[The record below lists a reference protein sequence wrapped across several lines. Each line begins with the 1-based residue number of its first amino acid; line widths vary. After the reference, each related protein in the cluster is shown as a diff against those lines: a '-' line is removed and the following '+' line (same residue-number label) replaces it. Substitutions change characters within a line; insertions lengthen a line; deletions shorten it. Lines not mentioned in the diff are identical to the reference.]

1 MNPTPTD
8 IAAARARI
16 DVLRTEIRRHDRLYY
31 VEAAP
36 EISDHDYDR
45 LYQELKNLEQSWPE
59 LVTPD
64 SPTQRVAGEPLTAF
78 ATKPH
83 ALPMLSLD
91 NTYDENDLRRFHD
104 YVCRGLRDEQPVYV
118 IEPKI
123 DGVSISVRYEH
134 GQLVQA
140 LTRGDGSQG
149 DDVTAN
155 LKTIPSLPLRLA
167 GPGPFP
173 EVFEVRGEVF
183 ISKSGFQLLNARRQA
198 QGEDEFA
205 NARNA
210 AAGTLKL
217 LDPRQVA
224 ERPLDVLFYAQGEI
238 IGLEI
243 TSQQQLFQALADYG
257 FRTQAWRRTADDFT
271 SIAAAIRELLAAKH
285 DFLYDIDGAVIK
297 VDSFAQREILGLTAK
312 APSWARAFKYEP
324 ERHETRLRAITV
336 QVGRTGVLTPVAEL
350 EPVALAGSTIAR
362 ATLHN
367 EDEIARKDIRIGDMV
382 RIEKAGDVIP
392 AVVNVVLGKRPPDA
406 KPFDFFQHVG
416 GKCPSCGSDIQR
428 DPQFA
433 AWRCLNLQCPAQ
445 SVRRLGHFAARQA
458 LDLEGLGGVVAEA
471 LVEQGLVR
479 EPLDVFALEQEP
491 LASLNLGTTD
501 APRQFGT
508 NNAKR
513 LLDAIARAREMPLS
527 NWLLALGIPEVGA
540 ATAFHIGR
548 THRDMRDLAE
558 SSVLRDLLALL
569 AIQDGVLP
577 EPQPSLA
584 ELGELF
590 AAAEARQPK
599 ALTAKASKDELV
611 ARLQPLGLIKL
622 GSNGVYVTTVIGPKT
637 ARNIVDFF
645 ASETGKELLQRL
657 EELGINPPGTGAEA
671 ETETDATAEAAGATP
686 LAGKTFVITGTLSEE
701 REAVAAK
708 IRAAG
713 GTVSSAVSRN
723 TNYLVAGA
731 NVGARKTEKAA
742 QLGVRVIGEEELRA
756 MLKQGGG

>member
-1 MNPTPTD
+1 MNPTSTD
-8 IAAARARI
+8 ITAAKQRV
-16 DVLRTEIRRHDRLYY
+16 DVLRAEIRRHDRLYY

-36 EISDHDYDR
+36 AISDHDYDL
-45 LYQELKNLEQSWPE
+45 LYQELKDLEQAWPE

-64 SPTQRVAGEPLTAF
+64 SPTRRVAGEPLAAF
-78 ATKPH
+78 STRPH

-91 NTYDENDLRRFHD
+91 NTYDEDDLRRFHD
-104 YVCRGLRDEQPVYV
+104 YVRRALKDEQPAYT

-134 GQLVQA
+134 GRLVQA

-155 LKTIPSLPLRLA
+155 LKTIPSVPLRLA
-167 GPGPFP
+167 GAGPFP
-173 EVFEVRGEVF
+173 EVFEARGEVF
-183 ISKSGFQLLNARRQA
+183 ISKAGFQLLNARRLA

-210 AAGTLKL
+210 TAGTLKL

-238 IGLEI
+238 VGLEVA
-243 TSQQQLFQALADYG
+243 SQHELFQVLAGYG
-257 FRTQAWRRTADDFT
+257 LRTQAWLRTATDFAA
-271 SIAAAIRELLAAKH
+271 IAAATRELLAARH
-285 DFLYDIDGAVIK
+285 SFPYDIDGAVIK
-297 VDSFAQREILGLTAK
+297 VDSFAHRETLGLTAK

-324 ERHETRLRAITV
+324 ERRETWLRAITV

-367 EDEIARKDIRIGDMV
+367 EDDIARKDIRIGDMV

-392 AVVNVVLGKRPPDA
+392 AVVNVVPDKRPADTT
-406 KPFDFFQHVG
+406 PFDFFRHIG
-416 GKCPSCGSDIQR
+416 GKCPSCGGDIWR

-433 AWRCLNLQCPAQ
+433 AWRCLNLHCPAQ
-445 SVRRLGHFAARQA
+445 NVRRLEHFAARPA
-458 LDLEGLGGVVAEA
+458 LDLVGLGGVVAEA
-471 LVEQGLVR
+471 LVEHGLVR
-479 EPLDVFALEQEP
+479 EPLDVFALDASA
-491 LASLNLGTTD
+491 LAALNLGTAD
-501 APRQFGT
+501 APRLFGAK
-508 NNAKR
+508 NAAR
-513 LLDAIARAREMPLS
+513 LLAAIARAREMPLA
-527 NWLLALGIPEVGA
+527 NWLLAMGIPEVGA

-548 THRDMRDLAE
+548 THRDLHDLAA
-558 SSVLRDLLALL
+558 SPVLRDLLALL
-569 AIQDGVLP
+569 ATQDGARP
-577 EPQPSLA
+577 EPRPSLA
-584 ELGELF
+584 ELGDLF

-599 ALTAKASKDELV
+599 PPAAGITELA
-611 ARLQPLGLIKL
+611 ARLLPLGLVKP

-645 ASETGKELLQRL
+645 TSDSGRELLRRL
-657 EELGINPPGTGAEA
+657 DALAINPKGAA
-671 ETETDATAEAAGATP
+671 TDATTTHAPGTAGEAP
-686 LAGKTFVITGTLSEE
+686 LTGKTFVLTGTRSEE
-701 REAVAAK
+701 RETVAAK

-713 GTVSSAVSRN
+713 GTVSSTVSRN

-742 QLGVRVIGEEELRA
+742 QLGVRVIDETELRA
-756 MLKQGGG
+756 MLKQSGQ

>member
-1 MNPTPTD
+1 MNSTPTD
-8 IAAARARI
+8 IAAAQERI
-16 DVLRTEIRRHDRLYY
+16 DVLRAEIRRHDRLYY
-31 VEAAP
+31 VDAAP

-45 LYQELKNLEQSWPE
+45 LYQELKDLEQAWPE

-64 SPTQRVAGEPLTAF
+64 SPTQRVAGEPLAAF
-78 ATKPH
+78 ATKLH

-104 YVCRGLRDEQPVYV
+104 YVCRGLKDELPTYV

-173 EVFEVRGEVF
+173 EVFEARGEVF
-183 ISKSGFQLLNARRQA
+183 ISKDGFQLLNARRQA

-224 ERPLDVLFYAQGEI
+224 ERPLDVLFYSQGEI

-257 FRTQAWRRTADDFT
+257 FRTQAWRRTADDFAA
-271 SIAAAIRELLAAKH
+271 IAAAIRELLSAKH
-285 DFLYDIDGAVIK
+285 DFPYEIDGAVIK

-324 ERHETRLRAITV
+324 ERRETRLRAITV

-392 AVVNVVLGKRPPDA
+392 AVVNVVLEKRSADA
-406 KPFDFFQHVG
+406 KPFDFFQHIG
-416 GKCPSCGSDIQR
+416 GKCPSCGSDIHR

-445 SVRRLGHFAARQA
+445 SVRRLEHFAARQA

-491 LASLNLGTTD
+491 LAALNLGTAD

-513 LLDAIARAREMPLS
+513 LLDAIARSREMPLS
-527 NWLLALGIPEVGA
+527 NWLLALGIPEIGA

-548 THRDMRDLAE
+548 THHDLHNLAE
-558 SSVLRDLLALL
+558 SPVLRDLLALL
-569 AIQDGVLP
+569 AIQDGTLS

-584 ELGELF
+584 DLGDLF

-599 ALTAKASKDELV
+599 PLTAEASKDELV
-611 ARLQPLGLIKL
+611 TRLQPLGLIKL

-637 ARNIVDFF
+637 AKNIVDFF
-645 ASETGKELLQRL
+645 ASETGKEQLQRL
-657 EELGINPPGTGAEA
+657 EELGINPLGTGAE
-671 ETETDATAEAAGATP
+671 TETAGTAEAAGTAP